1 MIRNLLLTV
10 AIFLGIDAIWL
21 GVIAKDFYNT
31 QLSAFNRTLNIP
43 AAVLAYTLLA
53 FGLYYFAISKADGNT
68 TSALINGAL
77 FGLVAYGTYDL
88 SNLATL
94 ADFTVKMAVVDI
106 LWGMTICA
114 TTSILVT
121 LILN

>member
-1 MIRNLLLTV
+1 MIKNLLLT
-10 AIFLGIDAIWL
+10 ATIFLGIDAIWL
-21 GVIAKDFYNT
+21 GVIAKNFYDT
-31 QLSAFNRTLNIP
+31 QLSAFNRTLNFS

-53 FGLYYFAISKADGNT
+53 FGVYYFAITKADGNT

-77 FGLVAYGTYDL
+77 FGLVVYGTYDL
-88 SNLATL
+88 TNLATL

-106 LWGMTICA
+106 LWGMAICA
-114 TTSILVT
+114 TTSLLVT